1 MLLNA
6 DVGEGLAS
14 DKLLFPYLDQ
24 ANIACGSHAG
34 NHRSM
39 RQAVTACVEH
49 NIMIGAHPSYPDKE
63 NFGRVSVDISST
75 ELVQSLTKQI
85 ETLSNVCESLGASL
99 SYIKPHGALYNDI
112 MVRFDLFNLV
122 VELIANHSSHL
133 SIMLG
138 ASLPR
143 HFIDNANNR
152 GITIIREA
160 FADRQYLSNGQLS
173 PRRFKG
179 SVFNDIEKISSQVSN
194 LLDGTVLDE
203 DGNSIELNA
212 ESICLHGD
220 NPASVQAIANVA
232 QILRS

>member
-6 DVGEGLAS
+6 DIGEGLAS

-34 NHRSM
+34 SLRSM
-39 RQAVTACVEH
+39 RQAVTGCVEH
-49 NIMIGAHPSYPDKE
+49 SITIGAHPSYPDKE

-75 ELVQSLTKQI
+75 ELVQSLTQQI
-85 ETLSNVCESLGASL
+85 EILDNVCESLGATL
-99 SYIKPHGALYNDI
+99 CYIKPHGALYNDI
-112 MVRFDLFNLV
+112 MVQVDLFNLV
-122 VELIANHSSHL
+122 VEHIGNYSSNL
-133 SIMLG
+133 SLMLG
-138 ASLPR
+138 ASLPK
-143 HFIDNANNR
+143 HFIENATNLE
-152 GITIIREA
+152 ITLIREA

-173 PRRFKG
+173 PRRFEG
-179 SVFNDIEKISSQVSN
+179 SVFNDTEKICSQVSN
-194 LLDGTVLDE
+194 LLDGIVLDE

-220 NPASVQAIANVA
+220 NPASVKAITSVA